1 MAAAHEQDWDVVI
14 VGSGAGGG
22 TLAARLAEN
31 GLRVFLIEAGGDA
44 PAESLP
50 GMPDDHD
57 VPAFHPFASEHPAMR
72 WDFRVRHYADATQ
85 QSLDWKSRDD
95 TVLYP
100 RAATLGGCTAHNAM
114 IFMLPH
120 DSDWQHIAD
129 LSGDPSWHPRAMRR
143 YAKRVEN
150 CRHRPFWRA
159 LAALGIDP
167 LGHGWRGWLHVER
180 AMPLEAFFDFTML
193 RLIIDTT
200 AIVTLGVRRPLS
212 NLWRALRGRG
222 DPNARRLGG
231 RAFEG
236 ACYTPLSTQGHKR
249 MGSRDRLKDV
259 QDRHARNLHVE
270 LDALATRVLFDDQQ
284 RAVGVE
290 YRKGR
295 RLYRAHADPSGDAG
309 ELRQVRA
316 TREVVLCGGAF
327 NTPQLLMLSG
337 VGPADELRRHGIEP
351 RVDLAGVGRNLQDRY
366 EVAVTHPLL
375 QPWDGLRGARFR
387 RGDDVWREWDAAP
400 RGGMY
405 ISSGATLGVVQR
417 SARAASP
424 DPDIFAMA
432 LPTRFEGY
440 FPGYSKWLHEHPDF
454 LSWAVLKAHT
464 RNRAGTVRLRSA
476 DARDTPEI
484 DFHYFD
490 PADDPASDD
499 LGAIVDAIKFV
510 RHVMAPLVR
519 SGAVAAEQSPGT
531 AVDSDEALARYVR
544 DNAWGHHA
552 SCSCPIGP
560 RAQGGVVD
568 GGFRVHGTTGLRVVD
583 ASVFPRIPGFF
594 IASAVYIVAEK
605 AAELLLHEAGKRVSP
620 P

>member
-1 MAAAHEQDWDVVI
+1 MSDAHEQDWDVVV

-44 PAESLP
+44 PAEAVP

-72 WDFRVRHYADATQ
+72 WDFRVRHYADAAQ
-85 QSLDWKSRDD
+85 QSRDWKSQGD

-114 IFMLPH
+114 IFVLPH
-120 DSDWQHIAD
+120 DSDWQHIAE
-129 LSGDPSWHPRAMRR
+129 LTGDASWEPRAMRR
-143 YAKRVEN
+143 HAKRVEN

-231 RAFEG
+231 KAFEG
-236 ACYTPLSTQGHKR
+236 ACYTPLSTQGHQR

-259 QDRHARNLHVE
+259 QSRHASRLHIE

-295 RLYRAHADPSGDAG
+295 RLYRAHAEPSGEAG

-316 TREVVLCGGAF
+316 TCEVVLCGGAF

-366 EVAVTHPLL
+366 EVAVTHPLFR
-375 QPWDGLRGARFR
+375 PWDGLRGAHFR
-387 RGDDVWREWDAAP
+387 RGDEVWREWNATP

-405 ISSGATLGVVQR
+405 ISSGATIGVVQR

-424 DPDIFAMA
+424 DPDVFAMA

-440 FPGYSKWLHEHPDF
+440 FPGYSKWLREHPDF

-484 DFHYFD
+484 DFHYFH
-490 PADDPASDD
+490 PGDDPGSDD
-499 LGAIVDAIKFV
+499 LHAIVDTIKFV
-510 RHVMAPLVR
+510 RRVMAPLVR
-519 SGAVAAEQSPGT
+519 AGAVAAEQSPGA
-531 AVDSDEALARYVR
+531 AVDTDEALARHVR

-552 SCSCPIGP
+552 SCSCAIGA

-568 GGFRVHGTTGLRVVD
+568 SAFRVHGTTGLRIVD

-605 AAELLLHEAGKRVSP
+605 AAALLLEAAGKRVRSP
-620 P
+620 

>member
-1 MAAAHEQDWDVVI
+1 MTTPAHEQDWDVVI

-22 TLAARLAEN
+22 TLAARLAER
-31 GLRVFLIEAGGDA
+31 GLRVFLLEAGGDA
-44 PAESLP
+44 PLQDTP
-50 GMPDDHD
+50 GMPDAHD

-72 WDFRVRHYADATQ
+72 WDFRVRHYADPKQ
-85 QSLDWKSRDD
+85 QALDWKCQDG

-114 IFMLPH
+114 IFVLPH
-120 DSDWQHIAD
+120 DSDWDGIAT
-129 LSGDPSWHPRAMRR
+129 LTGDASWRAANMRR

-150 CRHRPFWRA
+150 CQHRPFWRL

-167 LGHGWRGWLHVER
+167 LGHGWRGWLSIER
-180 AMPLEAFFDFTML
+180 AMPLEAFFDGAML

-200 AIVTLGVRRPLS
+200 AIVTLGVRRPLA
-212 NLWRALRGRG
+212 NLWRAVRGRG

-231 RAFEG
+231 KPFEG
-236 ACYTPLSTQGHKR
+236 ACYTPLSTSGHR
-249 MGSRDRLKDV
+249 RAGSRDRVLAV
-259 QDRHARNLHVE
+259 RERWPERLHIE

-295 RLYRAHADPSGDAG
+295 HLYRAHPEPGAEPG

-316 TREVVLCGGAF
+316 RREVVLCGGAF

-337 VGPADELRRHGIEP
+337 VGPSAELRRHGIEV
-351 RVDLAGVGRNLQDRY
+351 RVDLAGVGANLQDRY
-366 EVAVTHPLL
+366 EVAVTHPLPK
-375 QPWDGLRGARFR
+375 PWHGLRGARFA
-387 RGDDVWREWDAAP
+387 RGDDVWREWSASP
-400 RGGMY
+400 RQGMY
-405 ISSGATLGVVQR
+405 ISSGATIGVVQR
-417 SARAASP
+417 SNPGVA

-440 FPGYSKWLHEHPDF
+440 FPGYSTWLHEHPDF

-490 PADDPASDD
+490 PADDPQGED
-499 LGAIVDAIKFV
+499 LRAVVDAIKFV

-519 SGAVAAEQSPGT
+519 SGAVLPEQSPGP
-531 AVDSDEALARYVR
+531 AVATDEAIARHVR
-544 DNAWGHHA
+544 DHAWGHHA
-552 SCSCPIGP
+552 SCSCPIGAP
-560 RAQGGVVD
+560 AQGGVVD
-568 GGFRVHGTTGLRVVD
+568 SRFRVHGTRGLRVVD

-594 IASAVYIVAEK
+594 LASAVYIIAEK
-605 AAELLLHEAGKRVSP
+605 AADAVLEDAALPAGSP
-620 P
+620 

>member
-1 MAAAHEQDWDVVI
+1 MTHAHEQDWDVVI

-44 PAESLP
+44 PAEPVP

-72 WDFRVRHYADATQ
+72 WDFRVRHYADAAQ

-114 IFMLPH
+114 IFVLPH
-120 DSDWQHIAD
+120 DSDWNAIAA
-129 LSGDPSWHPRAMRR
+129 LTGDASWRAANMRR

-159 LAALGIDP
+159 LAAIGIDP
-167 LGHGWRGWLHVER
+167 LGHGWHGWLHVER

-200 AIVTLGVRRPLS
+200 AFVTLGVRRPLS

-231 RAFEG
+231 QAFEG
-236 ACYTPLSTQGHKR
+236 ACYTPLSTRGHKR

-259 QDRHARNLHVE
+259 QAHHARNLHIE

-295 RLYRAHADPSGDAG
+295 RLYRAHADPSGDVG

-351 RVDLAGVGRNLQDRY
+351 RVDLPGVGRNLQDRY

-375 QPWDGLRGARFR
+375 QPWDGLRGASFR
-387 RGDDVWREWDAAP
+387 RGDDVWREWDAKP

-405 ISSGATLGVVQR
+405 ISSGATIGVVQR

-476 DARDTPEI
+476 DARDMPEI

-490 PADDPASDD
+490 AGDDPQGED
-499 LGAIVDAIKFV
+499 LRAVVDAIQYV
-510 RHVMAPLVR
+510 RSVMAPLVR
-519 SGAVAAEQSPGT
+519 SGAVAPEQVPGA
-531 AVDSDEALARYVR
+531 AVATDEALARYVR

-552 SCSCPIGP
+552 SCSCAIGAP
-560 RAQGGVVD
+560 ERGGVVD
-568 GGFRVHGTTGLRVVD
+568 SRFRVHGTQGLRVVD

-594 IASAVYIVAEK
+594 LASAVYMIAEK
-605 AAELLLHEAGKRVSP
+605 AADGVLEDAALPTASP
-620 P
+620 